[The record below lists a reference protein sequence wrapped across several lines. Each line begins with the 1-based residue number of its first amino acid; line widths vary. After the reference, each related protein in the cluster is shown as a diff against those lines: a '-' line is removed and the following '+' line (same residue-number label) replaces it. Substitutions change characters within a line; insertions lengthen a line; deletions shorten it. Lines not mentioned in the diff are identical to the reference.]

1 MRYGS
6 RFTQVL
12 ALLMVVF
19 LLSACS
25 SGGASSGKSN
35 AFTIKGRIVD
45 ADGSGM
51 ASATLTIVGKTIAT
65 TTTDSGGYWQSKVT
79 GSVVVTPSKAG
90 YSFVPSSR
98 EISGPDDSGDF
109 TAQLLDASG
118 PAAIAALVANN
129 DTTEAGLWLLL
140 ESLGIGVYTP
150 DGYQLLAGSERK
162 EDDFWLYDFQIPMLV
177 SLVQAPTSPFAH
189 LMDEL
194 SEVGL
199 EFSAE
204 DLLSLYQSV
213 YTIHAETF
221 LVQFLLA
228 TGLDFSSM
236 PQEITALQQWLLL
249 LDTVV
254 PPNRTELNDTALM
267 ALNRDASCQI
277 SGPALSG
284 WGFVYGAANHADVIA
299 AEAAFTAINAPLL
312 RSSLDIRLTFTP
324 EIARE
329 GTCGPGEEST
339 LTVEVYSSFIPIPVP
354 VTCGYLTGIQLPGM
368 TGFLEGAEVEWS
380 LSPVLDEHGT
390 VRLPDGSLYLGLSSK
405 TDAMGQASLVYEPHE
420 SELMGLG
427 AEVPEPAIIQV
438 TVDAVPALKL
448 AGITDLLFLSLISPA
463 RELETMYVAWYM
475 PGPVQSSGMITG
487 GGWTSEGQSYNPLGP
502 EGQWTTQATLTGPYG
517 TLAGSSTF
525 TMPPRP
531 KAEWW
536 EENRFLPWESEPY
549 QLTMRGEQMIDDVSV
564 ITEAT
569 YDLVSVIRCENDAPH
584 FDTSSCTVNVTTTV
598 IAPDGS
604 HTETYTSACEP
615 GDGDPWPIGN
625 AP

>member
-1 MRYGS
+1 MRAFS
-6 RFTQVL
+6 RFTQLL
-12 ALLMVVF
+12 ALMMIVF
-19 LLSACS
+19 PLFACS
-25 SGGASSGKSN
+25 SSGGGSSGKSD

-45 ADGSGM
+45 ADGSGV

-65 TTTDSGGYWQSKVT
+65 TTTDSGGYWQFKVT
-79 GSVVVTPSKAG
+79 GSAVVTPSKAG
-90 YSFVPSSR
+90 YLFVPASR

-177 SLVQAPTSPFAH
+177 SLVQAPTSPFTH
-189 LMDEL
+189 LVDEL

-199 EFSAE
+199 EISSE

-254 PPNRTELNDTALM
+254 PPNRTELNDAAPL
-267 ALNRDASCQI
+267 ALNRDASCLI

-284 WGFVYGAANHADVIA
+284 WGFVYGASNHAEVIA
-299 AEAAFTAINAPLL
+299 AEAAFTAINAPLF

-339 LTVEVYSSFIPIPVP
+339 LTVEVYSSFVPIPVA
-354 VTCGYLTGIQLPGM
+354 VTCGYLTGMQLPGM

-380 LSPVLDEHGT
+380 LSPVLEEHGT
-390 VRLPDGSLYLGLSSK
+390 VRLPDGSPYLGLASK
-405 TDAMGQASLVYEPHE
+405 TDAMGQTSLIYEPHE

-427 AEVPEPAIIQV
+427 AEVLEPAIIWV
-438 TVDAVPALKL
+438 TVDAVPALRL
-448 AGITDLLFLSLISPA
+448 AGITDQLFLSLIPPA

-475 PGPVQSSGMITG
+475 PGPVQSSGMMTG

-502 EGQWTTQATLTGPYG
+502 EGQWTTQTTLTGPYG
-517 TLAGSSTF
+517 TLAGSSTY

-549 QLTMRGEQMIDDVSV
+549 QLTMSGQQTIIDVLVD
-564 ITEAT
+564 TDAT
-569 YDLVSVIRCENDAPH
+569 YDIVSLIRCENDVPH
-584 FDTSSCTVNVTTTV
+584 FDISSCTVNTTTTV
-598 IAPDGS
+598 TGPDFS
-604 HTETYTSACEP
+604 HTVTDTSTCEP
-615 GDGDPWPIGN
+615 GEPWPIGN